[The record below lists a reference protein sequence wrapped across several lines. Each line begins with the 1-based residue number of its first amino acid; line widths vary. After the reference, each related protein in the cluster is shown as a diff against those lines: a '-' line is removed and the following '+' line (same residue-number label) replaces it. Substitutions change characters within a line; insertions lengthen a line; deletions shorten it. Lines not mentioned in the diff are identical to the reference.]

1 MNKKLYLIIFL
12 GFLAI
17 SFYPYNKSN
26 FVISAN
32 KKLVNDTVKALTK
45 EDIMGKYFVMGDGL
59 GYYHFNINNDTFN
72 IKYGAC
78 TFSGEEKGKWSYENG
93 IIYFFES
100 YHKGD
105 MDSSFS
111 KIEDRKYYTIRQ
123 DSFLVLIE
131 NKDVESSYKR
141 ICQFYNAGLNVTN
154 SNFLHKKLENYTPVP
169 MPTVPKEYQ
178 QKLLKKPII
187 CQVIAIESDT
197 TLTVN
202 VGTKNNVFEELR
214 LLKLVSIKI
223 PQKFEE
229 KFGEKLDDFLEIE
242 LIACNDYTSKA
253 KIINKPIFWE
263 DDFQQFV
270 PNIKKL
276 KVGDILYSY
285 YEK

>member
-1 MNKKLYLIIFL
+1 
-12 GFLAI
+12 
-17 SFYPYNKSN
+17 
-26 FVISAN
+26 
-32 KKLVNDTVKALTK
+32 
-45 EDIMGKYFVMGDGL
+45 
-59 GYYHFNINNDTFN
+59 
-72 IKYGAC
+72 
-78 TFSGEEKGKWSYENG
+78 
-93 IIYFFES
+93 
-100 YHKGD
+100 
-105 MDSSFS
+105 
-111 KIEDRKYYTIRQ
+111 
-123 DSFLVLIE
+123 
-131 NKDVESSYKR
+131 
-141 ICQFYNAGLNVTN
+141 
-154 SNFLHKKLENYTPVP
+154 

-202 VGTKNNVFEELR
+202 VGKKDDVFEELR

-242 LIACNDYTSKA
+242 LIVCNDYTSKA

-276 KVGDILYSY
+276 KVGDTLHSY